1 MSRPSS
7 QPFLPLG
14 ANELGHAGGGET
26 LVLAE
31 VDGAVG
37 IGERLLRVGGL
48 EVRSKAFDRYVC
60 REIQNRVEGLYR
72 VLAVPRPVTQRFH
85 VEPFVKQK
93 VDVARIQ

>member
-1 MSRPSS
+1 LVPVDVVVEFAGKKSGGAHRR
-7 QPFLPLG
+7 QCRFHLG
-14 ANELGHAGGGET
+14 QRGH
-26 LVLAE
+26 
-31 VDGAVG
+31 GAVG
-37 IGERLLRVGGL
+37 IGERLLRVGRL

-72 VLAVPRPVTQRFH
+72 VLVVPRPVTQRFH